1 MSTNN
6 NNIDPKTVY
15 VQNINYDTNEEALT
29 AAFEKYGKVSSCKIL
44 KDRLY
49 GQLFSRGK
57 GFIEFEQS
65 ESAEKAINDT
75 NITVDGRVL
84 SVEHARK
91 KYERK
96 NDTAFVSGI
105 PHKTTNEDLINEF
118 KNYNATEALIV
129 YEDAYGLRGGYAF
142 IKFESSES
150 RNKAVEEKKKFTL
163 RGKESKL
170 SIARRD
176 FDEANWNRL

>member
-1 MSTNN
+1 MSSNN
-6 NNIDPKTVY
+6 SNIDPKTVY
-15 VQNINYDTNEEALT
+15 VQNINYDTNEEELA
-29 AAFEKYGKVSSCKIL
+29 AAFEQFGKVSSCKIL

-65 ESAEKAINDT
+65 ESAEKAIKNDKT
-75 NITVDGRVL
+75 ITVDGRSL
-84 SVEHARK
+84 SVEHAYK

-105 PHKTTNEDLINEF
+105 PRKTTNEDLINEF
-118 KNYNATEALIV
+118 KDYNATDALIV

-142 IKFESSES
+142 IKFASTES

-163 RGKESKL
+163 LGKESKL

-176 FDEANWNRL
+176 FDEAN